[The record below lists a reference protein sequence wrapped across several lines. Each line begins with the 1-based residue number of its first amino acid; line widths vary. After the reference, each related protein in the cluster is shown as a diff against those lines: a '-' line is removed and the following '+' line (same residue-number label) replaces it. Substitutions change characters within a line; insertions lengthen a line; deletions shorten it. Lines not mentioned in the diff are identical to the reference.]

1 MGGHTLQRHIGRTDA
16 ELEKRLERERHIS
29 AASTY
34 TDRATAEH
42 VVAEDIRQNQG
53 RIQRWLQRSG
63 GHPNLVLDYHGDEQ
77 IGRVL
82 NRGESH
88 SVPCSNAVV
97 VLKWA
102 ESEILRSHQLSGV
115 QMSERKT
122 HATVSRNDYPK
133 LSEFLRGYLHQDAAE
148 EYDSADE
155 AAEEFLGDADSD
167 EKATLQKEVRK
178 FLQWSERQSLAVQN
192 STLKALGSCWT
203 FDNPAEVTRFLQ
215 TLLGNHPKHDEEEE
229 D

>member
-1 MGGHTLQRHIGRTDA
+1 
-16 ELEKRLERERHIS
+16 
-29 AASTY
+29 
-34 TDRATAEH
+34 
-42 VVAEDIRQNQG
+42 
-53 RIQRWLQRSG
+53 
-63 GHPNLVLDYHGDEQ
+63 
-77 IGRVL
+77 
-82 NRGESH
+82 
-88 SVPCSNAVV
+88 
-97 VLKWA
+97 
-102 ESEILRSHQLSGV
+102 
-115 QMSERKT
+115 MSERKT

-155 AAEEFLGDADSD
+155 AAEEILGDADSD

-215 TLLGNHPKHDEEEE
+215 TLLGNHPKHDVEEE